1 MAEGAA
7 NILMR
12 DYYYELPPE
21 KIALFP
27 LAQREHSKLLVFDN
41 GSITENSFESAGNYL
56 KPGDLLALN
65 ETKVVQARL
74 EFFTTTGA
82 RVELFCLEPAAA
94 GKEIQTAMLSTGSL
108 EWFCLAGNLKRW
120 KHNEVL
126 KISGKDSAAVK
137 IEARLIQR
145 EADGVKVQFN
155 WYPETLTFAEL
166 LDSLGKVPLPPYL
179 RREAENSDKHRYQTV
194 FARANGS
201 VAAPTAGL
209 HFTDSLL
216 KSLEAAGVQK
226 SYLTLHVGAGTFK
239 PVTSEN
245 VADHEM
251 HREEIHVKHEMI
263 ESLYSCTGRI
273 IPVGTT
279 SLRTLESL
287 YWTAVKSMR
296 EGYFD
301 GQIQVEQWYPYQ
313 FKEADLPDFREAF
326 GFLSKSMKDNGIQEL
341 KGGTRLIIA
350 PGYKIRTAD
359 LLFTNF
365 HQPGS
370 TLLLLVSAC
379 IGDDWKRVY
388 KYALENNFRFL
399 SYGDGCLLKI
409 RK

>member
-12 DYYYELPPE
+12 DYNYELPPE

-27 LAQREHSKLLVFDN
+27 LAERAHSKLLVFDN
-41 GSITENSFESAGNYL
+41 GNIIESTFDSAGDYL
-56 KPGDLLALN
+56 KPGDLLILN

-74 EFFTTTGA
+74 EFITATGA

-94 GKEIQTAMLSTGSL
+94 GKEIQSAMLSTGSV

-120 KHNEVL
+120 KNNEVL
-126 KISGKDSAAVK
+126 RISGDASNAVK
-137 IEARLIQR
+137 IEARFIQR
-145 EADGVKVQFN
+145 EAEGVKVLFN
-155 WYPETLTFAEL
+155 WFPETLTFAEL

-179 RREAENSDKHRYQTV
+179 RREAEGSDKQRYQTV
-194 FARANGS
+194 FARAEGS

-216 KSLEAAGVQK
+216 GSLEAAGVQK
-226 SYLTLHVGAGTFK
+226 GYLTLHVGAGTFK

-245 VADHEM
+245 VIDHEM
-251 HREEIHVKHEMI
+251 HREEIHVKRELI
-263 ESLYSCTGRI
+263 NRLYECKGRI

-296 EGYFD
+296 EGIFD
-301 GQIQVEQWYPYQ
+301 GQIHVEQWFPYQ
-313 FKEADLPDFREAF
+313 FEESELPGFRDAF
-326 GFLSKSMKDNGIQEL
+326 GFLAKSMMERGIKEL
-341 KGGTRLIIA
+341 RGGTRLIIA

-388 KYALENNFRFL
+388 NYALENNFGFL
-399 SYGDGCLLKI
+399 AMAMVLC
-409 RK
+409 